1 MKAWGKVGT
10 LLGVSV
16 LGIATLAGCASA
28 NSNGSNS
35 SGSGNPSSSGSS
47 NEPTLTIAEGVIGG
61 KNPQE
66 NTAFANAI
74 GKALHCKV
82 QLIQMAGGNYDQ
94 KLMTMLA
101 SGQKI
106 DVVYTE
112 GSTLAQL
119 AKAGEVT
126 NLQSQIQQS
135 SVLSDPKVVPQ
146 YEWND
151 IKLSSPG
158 GQGIYAV
165 PVKYQGALMAIVRQD
180 WMQQLGL
187 SQPKTL
193 NDYYHIFQTFKQ
205 KKGAYGLTLSSLY
218 DIEPFM
224 SSAGVKNGYVMQNGK
239 LTIPYATSAAV
250 PVYAWLHK
258 LYANGLLD
266 PNFVTNSTADERN
279 GLLAGRVGMFVYWDA
294 WVPMLNN
301 LAKTQGAGS
310 SFDAEALPSAVGP
323 NGKSL
328 VSMGD
333 TSVFAI
339 PSNAPDKALAFKFL
353 EWWNTKPGELLG
365 SLGVPGIDYT
375 VKNGVYQLT
384 SIGIA
389 ENMDH
394 GDPEPISSYWQNPF
408 PQMQKGYA
416 NARQIGVTEGYQP
429 LINANWNN
437 AQKII
442 WQYGDDAIL
451 GKISPAAAV
460 SKMHAQL
467 LSLHYIDQ

>member
-1 MKAWGKVGT
+1 MNMKSKRRRVLMT
-10 LLGVSV
+10 LSTSIVALSALSGC
-16 LGIATLAGCASA
+16 GAGAAHSSGASA
-28 NSNGSNS
+28 
-35 SGSGNPSSSGSS
+35 SGSQAST
-47 NEPTLTIAEGVIGG
+47 NEPTLTIATGVIGG
-61 KNPQE
+61 KSPQE

-74 GKALHCKV
+74 GQALHCNVK
-82 QLIQMAGGNYDQ
+82 LISMSGGSYDQ
-94 KLMTMLA
+94 KLMAMLA

-112 GSTLAQL
+112 GSTLSEL

-126 NLQSQIQQS
+126 NLQSDIQQS
-135 SVLSDPKVVPQ
+135 SVLNDAKVVPQ

-151 IKLSSPG
+151 IKLSSPN
-158 GQGIYAV
+158 GQGIYGV
-165 PVKYQGALMAIVRQD
+165 PVKYQGALMPIVRED
-180 WMQQLGL
+180 WMQELGL
-187 SQPKTL
+187 QQPKTL

-224 SSAGVKNGYVMQNGK
+224 SAVGVKNGYVMQNGK
-239 LTIPYATSAAV
+239 RTIPYATPAAT

-266 PNFVTNSTADERN
+266 PNFVTNATSDERN
-279 GLLAGRVGMFVYWDA
+279 LLLTGRAGMFVYWDA

-301 LAKTQGAGS
+301 LAKTQGLGT
-310 SFDAEALPSAVGP
+310 SFDAEALPAAADT
-323 NGKSL
+323 NGNRL

-339 PSNAPDKALAFKFL
+339 PTNAPDKALAFKFL
-353 EWWNTKPGELLG
+353 EWWNTQPGEILG

-375 VKNGVYQLT
+375 VTNGKYQLT
-384 SIGIA
+384 QVGNS

-394 GDPEPISSYWQNPF
+394 GDPEPISSYWKNPF
-408 PQMQKGYA
+408 PQLQKGYA
-416 NARQIGVTEGYQP
+416 NARQIGEQEGYQP
-429 LINANWNN
+429 LIDANWSN

-451 GKISPAAAV
+451 GKLSPEAAV
-460 SKMHAQL
+460 SQMHAAL
-467 LSLHYIDQ
+467 LKLHYIDG

>member
-1 MKAWGKVGT
+1 MKTTRRVLT
-10 LLGVSV
+10 VLSTSV
-16 LGIATLAGCASA
+16 LTVSTLVGCGTSQSNNTTNAAASTT
-28 NSNGSNS
+28 
-35 SGSGNPSSSGSS
+35 
-47 NEPTLTIAEGVIGG
+47 NEPTLTIATGVIGG

-74 GKALHCKV
+74 GQALHCKV
-82 QLIQMAGGNYDQ
+82 QLISTTGDYDQ
-94 KLMTMLA
+94 KLTAMLA
-101 SGQKI
+101 AGQKI

-112 GSTLAQL
+112 GSTLATL

-126 NLQSQIQQS
+126 NLQSQIEKS
-135 SVLSDPKVVPQ
+135 SVLGDPKVVPQ

-151 IKLSSPG
+151 IKLSSPND
-158 GQGIYAV
+158 QGIYGV
-165 PVKYQGALMAIVRQD
+165 PVKYQGALMPIVRED
-180 WMQQLGL
+180 WLKQLGL

-193 NDYYHIFQTFKQ
+193 NDFYQVFQAFKT
-205 KKGAYGLTLSSLY
+205 KEHAYGLTLSSLY

-224 SSAGVKNGYVMQNGK
+224 SAVGLKNGYVETDGK
-239 LTIPYATSAAV
+239 LSIPYATSAAV

-279 GLLAGRVGMFVYWDA
+279 LFLSNRVGMFVYWDA

-301 LAKTQGAGS
+301 LAKTQGAS
-310 SFDAEALPSAVGP
+310 ASFDAEALPGAVGP

-333 TSVFAI
+333 TSLFAI

-353 EWWNTKPGELLG
+353 EWWNTQSGEVLG
-365 SLGVPGIDYT
+365 SLGVKGIDYT
-375 VKNGVYQLT
+375 VNNGKYQLT
-384 SIGIA
+384 SVGTD

-408 PQMQKGYA
+408 PQLQKGYA
-416 NARQIGVTEGYQP
+416 NARQIGIEDGYQP
-429 LINANWNN
+429 LINANWTN
-437 AQKII
+437 AQNII
-442 WQYGDDAIL
+442 WKYGDEAIL
-451 GKISPAAAV
+451 GKLSPQAAV
-460 SKMHAQL
+460 QQMHAEL
-467 LSLHYIDQ
+467 LRDHYIDQ